1 MTPVEAKKK
10 IKMMKTGVFT
20 QLAMEIVKYL
30 HEVKMGE
37 PPASVEEY
45 AGITKEVLQVLSSR
59 YSEVLL
65 KKVVKVKQQDIETAI
80 NLQKDGKY

>member
-10 IKMMKTGVFT
+10 IKMMKTGAFT

-30 HEVKMGE
+30 HEVKMSE

-45 AGITKEVLQVLSSR
+45 AEITKEVLQVLSSR
-59 YSEVLL
+59 YGEVLP
-65 KKVVKVKQQDIETAI
+65 KKVVKVKQVDLEEAI
-80 NLQKDGKY
+80 KEAKQQI